1 MKREYQKPE
10 LYYESFQ
17 LAQSIAAN
25 CEGIANFAENACS
38 VTLDGPGY
46 SLTLFHDSQICV
58 DSPPNPDDFVCYHA
72 PAENMNVFS
81 S

>member
-1 MKREYQKPE
+1 MKKEYQKPE

-17 LAQSIAAN
+17 LAQSIASN

-38 VTLDGPGY
+38 VTLEGPGY
-46 SLTLFHDSQICV
+46 QLTLFHDDTICN
-58 DSPPNPDDFVCYHA
+58 DSPPNPDNFVCYHA